1 MLFSKTM
8 TSSLVLTDIYLYPI
22 KSLGGVRVDQAT
34 VEPQGLQYDRRW
46 LLVDENNRFLTQR
59 VFPGMALLQVHL
71 QPDGLFVTHKKQLS
85 ETLFIPFDSQQY
97 QPEYLT
103 VTIWDDT
110 VPAVEVSPDVSA
122 WFSLILEINCR
133 LVYMP
138 PTVQRPVDPDY
149 AINQEIVSFADAYP
163 MLVIGQAS
171 LNDLNSRLAVPVLMN
186 RFRPNLVFS
195 GGEPFVED
203 TWRDFTIN
211 QQPFTG
217 VKRCARCV
225 LTTVNQDTAEKG
237 KEPLRTLATYRTINK
252 KILFGQNVL
261 PRSVGEQ
268 LRTGDPIAIL
278 SHQDWDST

>member
-1 MLFSKTM
+1 M
-8 TSSLVLTDIYLYPI
+8 TSSLVLTDIYIYPI
-22 KSLGGVRVDQAT
+22 KSLGGVRVDQAI

-59 VFPGMALLQVHL
+59 VFPAMALLQVHL
-71 QPDGLFVTHKKQLS
+71 QPDGLLVTHKKQLT
-85 ETLFIPFDSQQY
+85 ENLFIPFDTQQY
-97 QPEYLT
+97 QKEYRA
-103 VTIWDDT
+103 VTIWDDV
-110 VPAVEVSPDVSA
+110 VPATEVSPEVSA
-122 WFSLILEINCR
+122 WFSRILQISCY

-149 AINQEIVSFADAYP
+149 AINQEVVSFADAYP
-163 MLVIGQAS
+163 MLVIGQATLS
-171 LNDLNSRLAVPVLMN
+171 DLNSRLAVPVPMN

-195 GGEPFVED
+195 GGEPFAED

-211 QQPFTG
+211 SQPFTG

-252 KILFGQNVL
+252 KIMFGQNVL
-261 PRSVGEQ
+261 PRSAGEQ
-268 LRTGDPIAIL
+268 LRTGDLITVL
-278 SHQDWDST
+278 SHQDWGS